1 MCSYKR
7 SLIDRR
13 EHKMQKKLLL
23 EQIRQKR
30 ENMLKTA
37 AYSGFNS
44 QQTLERSQELD
55 RLIIKY
61 QRLNKDNY

>member
-1 MCSYKR
+1 
-7 SLIDRR
+7 
-13 EHKMQKKLLL
+13 MQKKLLL